1 MIVPPLAA
9 ARLAPLFLPAR
20 LGKLRARVHEAAM
33 LPADPR
39 TLFEIPADIAWFNC
53 ASIGPLPRAAREAIE
68 AGAARRAQPWRV
80 TMSHWIDDYEERRA
94 LFAELAGVEAD
105 AIALIPSV
113 SYGVAVAAR
122 NLDAAPGKQILV
134 LAEDFPSDVYTWRN
148 FAAEKGCSILTVSRR
163 PGESWTEAVLERLDD
178 KVAVVAVPNVQWTD
192 GALVDLVRIG
202 ARAREIGAALVVDA
216 SQSFGV
222 MPLDL
227 DAVRPDFLITVGY
240 KWLLGP
246 YGLAYLYADEKYRSG
261 NALEQNWLSRQGSED
276 FSSLIDYRDEYRPGA
291 RRYDMGERSALE
303 LNNGAVE
310 SLRLIRD
317 WGVGVIAERLAATT
331 ARIES
336 EAKKL
341 GLAISSAPVRGGHLL
356 GIELPR
362 EAVAPAF
369 STLRERGV
377 YVAFR
382 GSAIRIAAHVYNDE
396 ADVDR
401 LVAALA
407 AL

>member
-1 MIVPPLAA
+1 
-9 ARLAPLFLPAR
+9 
-20 LGKLRARVHEAAM
+20 M
-33 LPADPR
+33 LPADLRP
-39 TLFEIPADIAWFNC
+39 LFEIPDELAWFNC

-80 TMSHWIDDYEERRA
+80 TMTHWIDAYEERRS
-94 LFAELAGVEAD
+94 LFAGLAGVAAD

-122 NLDAAPGKQILV
+122 NLDAAPDKQV
-134 LAEDFPSDVYTWRN
+134 LLIAEDFPSDVYTWRA
-148 FAAEKGCSILTVSRR
+148 FAAEKGCGIVTVARA
-163 PGESWTEAVLERLDD
+163 PGQTWTEAILAELDERI
-178 KVAVVAVPNVQWTD
+178 AIVAVPTVQWTD
-192 GALVDLVRIG
+192 GALIDLVAIG
-202 ARAREIGAALVVDA
+202 ARAREVGAALVVDA

-222 MPLDL
+222 MPLEL
-227 DAVRPDFLITVGY
+227 AAIRPDFLIGVGY

-246 YGLAYLYADEKYRSG
+246 YGLAYLYADEKYWEG
-261 NALEQNWLSRQGSED
+261 VPLEQNWLSRLGSED
-276 FSSLIDYRDEYRPGA
+276 FSSLVEYRDDYRPGA
-291 RRYDMGERSALE
+291 RRFDMGERTALE
-303 LNNGAVE
+303 LNDGAVA

-317 WGVGVIAERLAATT
+317 WEIPAIAERLAALT

-336 EAKKL
+336 EAKGL
-341 GLAISSAPVRGGHLL
+341 GLAISSAPARGPHLL

-362 EAVAPAF
+362 EAAKHAF
-369 STLRERGV
+369 SLLRERGV

-382 GSAIRIAAHVYNDE
+382 GNAIRIAAHVYNNE

-401 LVAALA
+401 LVGALG

>member
-1 MIVPPLAA
+1 
-9 ARLAPLFLPAR
+9 
-20 LGKLRARVHEAAM
+20 M
-33 LPADPR
+33 LPADLRP
-39 TLFEIPADIAWFNC
+39 LFEIPDELAWFNC

-80 TMSHWIDDYEERRA
+80 TMTHWIDAYEERRS
-94 LFAELAGVEAD
+94 LFAGLAGVAAD

-122 NLDAAPGKQILV
+122 NLDAAPDKQV
-134 LAEDFPSDVYTWRN
+134 LLIAEDFPSDVYTWRA
-148 FAAEKGCSILTVSRR
+148 FAAEKGCGIVTVARA
-163 PGESWTEAVLERLDD
+163 PGQTWTEAILAELDERI
-178 KVAVVAVPNVQWTD
+178 AIVAVPTVQWTD
-192 GALVDLVRIG
+192 GALIDLVAIG
-202 ARAREIGAALVVDA
+202 ARAREVGAALVVDA

-222 MPLDL
+222 MPLER
-227 DAVRPDFLITVGY
+227 AAIRPDFLIGVGY

-246 YGLAYLYADEKYRSG
+246 YGLAYLYADEKYWDG
-261 NALEQNWLSRQGSED
+261 VPLEQNWLSRLGSED
-276 FSSLIDYRDEYRPGA
+276 FSSLVEYRDDYRPGA
-291 RRYDMGERSALE
+291 RRFDMGERTALE
-303 LNNGAVE
+303 LNDGAVA

-317 WGVGVIAERLAATT
+317 WEILAIAERLAALT

-336 EAKKL
+336 EAKHL
-341 GLAISSAPVRGGHLL
+341 GLAISSAPARGPHLL

-362 EAVAPAF
+362 EAAKHAF
-369 STLRERGV
+369 SLLRERGV

-382 GSAIRIAAHVYNDE
+382 GNAIRIAAHVYNNE

-401 LVAALA
+401 LVGALG